1 MGSCVSPVQR
11 PPWNGFPPI
20 FSVLPN
26 LTLFIIS
33 ICHKARDYSVNKA
46 TNVLKLL
53 IERLWLFLVLL
64 PPWHVIFGLSFPPWG
79 SGSLSCLG
87 LEWVT
92 WPLIHLQFWSPA
104 LCLQGTLILRQFR
117 KQFHS
122 ANAFTCGNSLCFLF
136 LVTTWDQKFRWE
148 EGRIG
153 SCEHHATIHLF
164 KKDI

>member
-64 PPWHVIFGLSFPPWG
+64 LPWHVIFRLSFPP
-79 SGSLSCLG
+79 LG
-87 LEWVT
+87 LWFSLLSRVGMSYLGFNPSPVLVSSSVSPRDFDLEAIQKAVSFCKC
-92 WPLIHLQFWSPA
+92 IHL
-104 LCLQGTLILRQFR
+104 R
-117 KQFHS
+117 KFFVFSVSGHHM
-122 ANAFTCGNSLCFLF
+122 
-136 LVTTWDQKFRWE
+136 
-148 EGRIG
+148 G
-153 SCEHHATIHLF
+153 SEV
-164 KKDI
+164 